1 MMRAIIANCLALAL
15 VGMWAPLVAGQ
26 AAPIV
31 TGDIG
36 VVAHAF
42 DISQVTLNDGRVQE
56 NQVRHQS
63 LWGEH

>member
-1 MMRAIIANCLALAL
+1 MMHGIIANFLALA
-15 VGMWAPLVAGQ
+15 ALVAGQ

-42 DISQVTLNDGRVQE
+42 DISQVTLNNGRVQD
-56 NQVRHQS
+56 NQVSPR
-63 LWGEH
+63 LNYLLFP